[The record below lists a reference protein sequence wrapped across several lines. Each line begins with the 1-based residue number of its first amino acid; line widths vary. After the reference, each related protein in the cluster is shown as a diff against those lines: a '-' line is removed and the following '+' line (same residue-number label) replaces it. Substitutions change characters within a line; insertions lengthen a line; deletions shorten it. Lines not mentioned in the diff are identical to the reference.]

1 MRIYRHRLNSE
12 PPTGIED
19 DSHLLT
25 DAGINIIFGSSVMF
39 FLDGSFSH
47 YKPTHGEALPH
58 HCTTASAT
66 PLLQFVGDL
75 FSGSVLRSRDLFV
88 IGLFHKGL
96 DVFVLL

>member
-25 DAGINIIFGSSVMF
+25 DAGINIIFESSVMF
-39 FLDGSFSH
+39 FLDSIFSH

-66 PLLQFVGDL
+66 PLLQFAGNLLSDGGL
-75 FSGSVLRSRDLFV
+75 GSSSRVHVVFGFFV
-88 IGLFHKGL
+88 KG
-96 DVFVLL
+96 